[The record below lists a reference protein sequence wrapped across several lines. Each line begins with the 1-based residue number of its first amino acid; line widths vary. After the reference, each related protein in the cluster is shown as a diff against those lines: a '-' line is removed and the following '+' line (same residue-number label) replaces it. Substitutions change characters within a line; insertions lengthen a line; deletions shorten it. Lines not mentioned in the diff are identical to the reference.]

1 MPSTVINQKWK
12 YLPERTIDRC
22 QLFQY
27 ISYFLETLG
36 TKDSSFFP
44 VSTKVH
50 LIFMRKAAENTDC
63 HIIKDPANVIL
74 RAAPKMKAFNEEVKE
89 KSEPTKSTTRV
100 ERASLGMSGTT
111 LEP

>member
-12 YLPERTIDRC
+12 YLTERAIDCC

-36 TKDSSFFP
+36 AKDSSLFP

-74 RAAPKMKAFNEEVKE
+74 RAAPKMKEFNEVKE
-89 KSEPTKSTTRV
+89 KSESTKSTTRV
-100 ERASLGMSGTT
+100 ERASLGMNGTT